1 MTYTADRPVTV
12 ASTPMHQARTGL
24 LTFDAEQD
32 GHAFRALVHDPAVS
46 APLAAVLTQG
56 DTLNVEGAFEVRRWV
71 DLAGEWHDR
80 PTLVVTAASSPC
92 P

>member
-12 ASTPMHQARTGL
+12 AGKPVHHAPTGL